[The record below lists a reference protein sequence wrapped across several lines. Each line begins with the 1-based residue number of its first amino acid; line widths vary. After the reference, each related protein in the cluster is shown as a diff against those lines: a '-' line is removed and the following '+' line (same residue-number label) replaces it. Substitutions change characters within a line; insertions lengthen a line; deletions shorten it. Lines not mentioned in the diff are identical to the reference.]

1 MRPLGQIHRF
11 ILDMDGVLYRGQRSL
26 PGAKEFLEH
35 LKARGKPYMLV
46 TNNSTR
52 TPQEYVAKLR
62 TMGIEVKEER
72 ILTSALATAEYL
84 SQVLAPGAPVYVV
97 GERGLQQAVSERG
110 FVLSEQGVRAVV
122 AGMDRQLTYQKLKIA
137 TLAIRAGALFIGS
150 NPDTSFPAEE
160 GIVPGAGAVLAAIEV
175 ASGVK
180 PVVMGKPEPGLFTA
194 ALGRMRA
201 TPQETAVIGDRLETD
216 VLGGKRCGLTTILVL
231 TGISQEED
239 LKNSEIQPDFVF
251 KDLIEL
257 GRALPP

>member
-1 MRPLGQIHRF
+1 
-11 ILDMDGVLYRGQRSL
+11 MDGVLYRGERPL
-26 PGAKEFLEH
+26 PGAKEFLER
-35 LKARGKPYMLV
+35 LEARGKPYILV
-46 TNNSTR
+46 TNNSSR

-62 TMGIEVKEER
+62 AMGIEVREER

-84 SQVLAPGAPVYVV
+84 SQVLPPGVPIYVI

-110 FVLSEQGVRAVV
+110 FVLAEQGVRAVV
-122 AGMDRQLTYQKLKIA
+122 AGMDRQLKLA

-150 NPDTSFPAEE
+150 NPDISFPAEE

-194 ALGRMRA
+194 ALGRIGA
-201 TPQETAVIGDRLETD
+201 SPQETAIIGDRLETD
-216 VLGGKRCGLTTILVL
+216 ILGGQRCGLTTILVL

-239 LKNSEIQPDFVF
+239 LAKSET
-251 KDLIEL
+251 
-257 GRALPP
+257 RA